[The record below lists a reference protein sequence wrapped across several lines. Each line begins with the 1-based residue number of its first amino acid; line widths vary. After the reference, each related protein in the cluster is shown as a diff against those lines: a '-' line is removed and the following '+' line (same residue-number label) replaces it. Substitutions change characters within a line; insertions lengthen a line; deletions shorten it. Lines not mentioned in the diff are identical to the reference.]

1 MSSVS
6 NWMVSSIARPG
17 GTCRERY
24 DSSSSSLSS
33 WMGELI
39 CSGRGGGEQNTFYFL
54 TAHRQCLCST
64 MGKGDLH
71 CSDKKI
77 GRSTWFLFNA
87 YTVLVQHLYTY
98 MHSFIYIMMSILP
111 YPVDPAVDVCQS
123 SNEDVDV
130 SDNPI
135 VIRDKLSHVHHK
147 GFTSHSR
154 CIQERRD
161 AIN

>member
-1 MSSVS
+1 
-6 NWMVSSIARPG
+6 
-17 GTCRERY
+17 
-24 DSSSSSLSS
+24 
-33 WMGELI
+33 
-39 CSGRGGGEQNTFYFL
+39 
-54 TAHRQCLCST
+54 

-71 CSDKKI
+71 CSDQKI

-87 YTVLVQHLYTY
+87 YTLLVQYLYTH
-98 MHSFIYIMMSILP
+98 MHHSFIYIMMSILP

-123 SNEDVDV
+123 SNEGVDV